1 MITIIRIL
9 TKVVIEHEKFL
20 AKILATGGKR
30 DLLLGIPASTETL
43 IKYKNGKQKA
53 RNITGRRMYKQGVFH
68 VAVAAAAA
76 AEVHERQTHSDMI
89 NEHVLYKS
97 TILMLEL
104 SKVLIKQRQHLGL
117 HFYKIL
123 FFFFWLLD
131 KYKKEIFL
139 MKKDSMRQS
148 SWILQMKILSLDK

>member
-68 VAVAAAAA
+68 VAAAAA

-123 FFFFWLLD
+123 FFFFFWLLD

-139 MKKDSMRQS
+139 MKKDGMRQS